1 MNTAVLLLIFRRSDL
16 TSRAIEQIATAMP
29 PRLYV
34 AGDGPRA
41 GRRGERTATEA
52 TRRLVLDRIDWD
64 CEVKTLFRQGNLG
77 ARRAVPSAIDWF
89 FEHEEQGIIIED
101 DCVADPSFFPYCE
114 ELLDRYRDE
123 QRVMHI
129 GGNCFLS
136 DLELDYS
143 YFFSTYPARLGMGH
157 LEECLGP
164 LLLVQPRLRFR
175 IRTDPAVLFDP
186 EGGGILVRHLRQVL
200 RTASSR
206 PGTTAGRFRSGA
218 PAAFRCTRPGNLVK
232 NIGFGAGAANT
243 KAWKDYKGLGRLP
256 LESLGEL
263 NHPGE
268 IGRNSGS
275 RRRELHRRLRPSTV
289 SEAGLRR
296 GQGLAGRET
305 GCERLCPIRVLIVN
319 NFARI
324 TGGADLH
331 CLELTD
337 GLRERGHEVRW
348 LATRS
353 DENLENAGAFVPPC
367 GCGQPGSPRTRD
379 RLRAARW
386 ALWNPHAAG

>member
-1 MNTAVLLLIFRRSDL
+1 
-16 TSRAIEQIATAMP
+16 MP

-143 YFFSTYPARLGMGH
+143 YFFSTYPHVWGWATWSNAWAHYSSSSRDF
-157 LEECLGP
+157 ESE
-164 LLLVQPRLRFR
+164 FER
-175 IRTDPAVLFDP
+175 IRPYFSTPREEEFWHDTCGRYF
-186 EGGGILVRHLRQVL
+186 EGEFQTWDYGWAFSIWRAGGLSVYP
-200 RTASSR
+200 SR
-206 PGTTAGRFRSGA
+206 
-218 PAAFRCTRPGNLVK
+218 NLVK

-263 NHPGE
+263 NHPGN
-268 IGRNSGS
+268 IGRNSALDARNFTVAYDRPPFLKRAFGVARAS
-275 RRRELHRRLRPSTV
+275 LVRNRL
-289 SEAGLRR
+289 
-296 GQGLAGRET
+296 
-305 GCERLCPIRVLIVN
+305 
-319 NFARI
+319 
-324 TGGADLH
+324 
-331 CLELTD
+331 
-337 GLRERGHEVRW
+337 
-348 LATRS
+348 
-353 DENLENAGAFVPPC
+353 
-367 GCGQPGSPRTRD
+367 
-379 RLRAARW
+379 
-386 ALWNPHAAG
+386 